1 MEFPGMVRGE
11 TRKQIDGISE
21 HLKIPR
27 SKSCSRPTCR
37 IYGQT
42 DDATIRWYDTGS
54 HAKDDSLIRRF

>member
-42 DDATIRWYDTGS
+42 D
-54 HAKDDSLIRRF
+54 